1 MVRSLRAW
9 FRTPLGREL
18 AETERAAL
26 ALQLRH
32 SHASTLL
39 QLGSFGDDRRIALFG
54 SVRQYLAD
62 NWPDGPVDIATR
74 AEDLPFASD
83 SFDVVVLIHRLE
95 FTGEPHQVL
104 REAERVLAPEGRLLV
119 VGFNPYS
126 SWGVRHL
133 WRPQAAGQPWTGQY
147 IAQSRIEDWC
157 RLLGLRTAGK
167 QYLFHRPPWGGR
179 RLHGR
184 LRRWESVIGSTLPWL
199 GAVHLTVAR
208 KHVVKPLQMRAIVRP
223 RRVAVPNGLA
233 QPTTR
238 SRVHVDR

>member
-1 MVRSLRAW
+1 MVRHLREW

-18 AETERAAL
+18 AEAERAAL

-32 SHASTLL
+32 SLASTLL
-39 QLGSFGDDRRIALFG
+39 QLGAFGDDRRIALFG

-62 NWPDGPVDIATR
+62 DWPDGPVDVATR
-74 AEDLPFASD
+74 AEDLPFEAD

-95 FTGEPHQVL
+95 FSDEPHQVL
-104 REAERVLAPEGRLLV
+104 REAERVLAPEGRLLL

-126 SWGVRHL
+126 SWGLRRL
-133 WRPQAAGQPWTGQY
+133 WQARSGAAPWSGRY
-147 IAQSRIEDWC
+147 ISQARVEDWC
-157 RLLGLRTAGK
+157 RLLGLRSAGR

-179 RLHGR
+179 RLHAR
-184 LRRWESVIGSTLPWL
+184 LRRWESAVGSALPWL
-199 GAVHLTVAR
+199 GAVYLTVAR

-223 RRVAVPNGLA
+223 RRVAVPSGLA

-238 SRVHVDR
+238 SRLHVDR